1 MSNHTTH
8 TQRRVRTLAVALVG
22 LTLGLGTAA
31 RSEERAGTMNHV
43 TGSFDVKVS
52 PLTDDGGNPFGR
64 MGLDKR
70 YHGDLDATAVGQMLS
85 TRSETGGAYVAL
97 ERVTGTLQGR
107 TGTFELVHRGE
118 MTSSSQKIEIWVV
131 TGSGTGQL
139 AGISGRMGIRIEA
152 GGKHFYDFDYELPP
166 AADTA
171 PTKQ

>member
-31 RSEERAGTMNHV
+31 RSEERAATMSHV

-52 PLTDDGGNPFGR
+52 PLTDEGGNAFGR

-152 GGKHFYDFDYELPP
+152 GGKHFYDFDYELP
-166 AADTA
+166 ATADTA
-171 PTKQ
+171 PRKQ